1 MDVDGVLTDGRVY
14 LLENGRQARAMHV
27 RDGYALQLAVKKGY
41 PVAVISGAEE
51 AAVRERL
58 ERLGLTE
65 IHLGILDKAA
75 VLNTLMSRYGLKPE
89 EVLFMGDDM
98 PDIAALALAG
108 LKACPADAVPEIR
121 EMADYISPVSGGQG
135 CVRDVIEKILKLND
149 HWESDTS
156 VASR

>member
-51 AAVRERL
+51 AAVSERL

>member
-75 VLNTLMSRYGLKPE
+75 VLTTLMSRYGLKPE

-121 EMADYISPVSGGQG
+121 EMANYISPVSGGQG